1 MSEQSTSLLSVTAW
15 KQRLVFWLGAI
26 LVGLLIVAMTL
37 LSEWAGETYRIIS
50 QQYFWFNFIIAPV
63 GLSFTAWLT
72 FRFFP
77 GSERSGIPQVK
88 TALEIKENLDDRSRL
103 ISLKIA
109 FSKMVLPIFGLLS
122 GASVGF
128 GGPAVQVGASLM
140 ASLGK
145 AVKFPSHYMERGLI
159 LAGSAAGFAA
169 MFSAPLAGII
179 FAIEEMGRA
188 MEEKISSLVLTAIVF
203 SGVTA
208 YAILNNYIFFND
220 KSFIMPWGQSWVAI
234 PLCGIA
240 GGFLG
245 GIFSKIVITG
255 GRLLRKSKLSIV
267 VIAFSCGSI
276 IAILGFYSNGD
287 SFGTGYSQAKAILT
301 NSGTM
306 DPLFPLFKMLATCAT
321 FFSGIPSGIFVP
333 SIATGAGLGVN
344 LANWFPVAPASAM
357 ILLTMTAYFSGM
369 LQSPLTSFV
378 IVMEMTGSHEILIP
392 LMATAF
398 FATGTSKL
406 INPVPLYRA
415 LCDSYIQPPSITST
429 ESKHEESVVKTQ
441 ATKIN
446 ES

>member
-1 MSEQSTSLLSVTAW
+1 MSEQAASLFSITEW
-15 KQRLVFWLGAI
+15 KQRLVFWVGAI
-26 LVGLLIVAMTL
+26 FVGLLIVAMTV
-37 LSEWAGETYRIIS
+37 LSEWAGETYRMIS
-50 QQYFWFNFIIAPV
+50 QRYFWFNFIIAPI

-88 TALEIKENLDDRSRL
+88 TALEITDNLDDRKRL
-103 ISLKIA
+103 ISLKIMLG
-109 FSKMVLPIFGLLS
+109 KMLLPIMGLLS

-128 GGPAVQVGASLM
+128 GGPAVHVGASLM

-145 AVKFPSHYMERGLI
+145 AVKFPPHYMEKGLI

-188 MEEKISSLVLTAIVF
+188 LEEKISSLVLTAIVF

-208 YAILNNYIFFND
+208 YALLNNYIFFND
-220 KSFIMPWGQSWVAI
+220 KSFIMPWSQSWLAI
-234 PLCGIA
+234 PLCGIV
-240 GGFLG
+240 GGFFG
-245 GIFSKIVITG
+245 GVFSKIIIRG
-255 GRLLRKSKLSIV
+255 GQFLKKSGLSIV
-267 VIAFSCGSI
+267 IIAFTCGGF
-276 IAILGFYSNGD
+276 IAIIGFYSNGD
-287 SFGTGYSQAKAILT
+287 SFGTGYSQARDILT
-301 NSGTM
+301 NSESM
-306 DPLFPLFKMLATCAT
+306 DPFFPLFKMLATCAT

-333 SIATGAGLGVN
+333 SIATGAGIGVN

-406 INPVPLYRA
+406 INPTPLYRA
-415 LCDSYIQPPSITST
+415 LCNSYIQPAKPD
-429 ESKHEESVVKTQ
+429 KKEEENS
-441 ATKIN
+441 N

>member
-1 MSEQSTSLLSVTAW
+1 MSQQSVSLLSITAW
-15 KQRLVFWLGAI
+15 KQRLVFWLGSI
-26 LVGLLIVAMTL
+26 FVGLLIVAMTL
-37 LSEWAGETYRIIS
+37 LSEWAAEIYRLLS
-50 QQYFWFNFIIAPV
+50 KQYFWFNFIIAPL

-88 TALEIKENLDDRSRL
+88 TALEIKYNLTDRNQL

-109 FSKMVLPIFGLLS
+109 IAKMILPIMGLLS

-128 GGPAVQVGASLM
+128 GGPAVQVGASFM

-145 AVKFPSHYMERGLI
+145 AVKFPPHYMERGLI

-188 MEEKISSLVLTAIVF
+188 LEEKISSLVLTAIVF

-208 YAILNNYIFFND
+208 YALLNNYIFFND
-220 KSFIMPWGQSWVAI
+220 KSFVMPWGINWLAI
-234 PLCGIA
+234 PVCGIA
-240 GGFLG
+240 GGFFG
-245 GIFSKIVITG
+245 GLFSKIIIGG
-255 GRLLRKSKLSIV
+255 GRFLKKTGISIII
-267 VIAFSCGSI
+267 IAFASGGI
-276 IAILGFYSNGD
+276 IAILGFYSHGD
-287 SFGTGYSQAKAILT
+287 SFGTGYAQAKAILMNT
-301 NSGTM
+301 ETM
-306 DPLFPLFKMLATCAT
+306 DPWFPVYKMLATCAT

-333 SIATGAGLGVN
+333 SIAIGAGFGVN
-344 LANWFPVAPASAM
+344 LANWFPVAPVSAM
-357 ILLTMTAYFSGM
+357 VLLSMTAYFSGM

-406 INPVPLYRA
+406 INPTPLYRA
-415 LCDSYIQPPSITST
+415 LCDSYIPPKAPVEKPT
-429 ESKHEESVVKTQ
+429 
-441 ATKIN
+441 N
-446 ES
+446 